1 MTTPKKKKRSSKK
14 QSGKIVVK
22 QKAELRKKEVQ
33 PKDSLRNLKTKRIIP
48 DNGVTFKIKIKR
60 K

>member
-1 MTTPKKKKRSSKK
+1 MPTPKKKRSSKK

-48 DNGVTFKIKIKR
+48 DNGVTFRVKIKQK
-60 K
+60 